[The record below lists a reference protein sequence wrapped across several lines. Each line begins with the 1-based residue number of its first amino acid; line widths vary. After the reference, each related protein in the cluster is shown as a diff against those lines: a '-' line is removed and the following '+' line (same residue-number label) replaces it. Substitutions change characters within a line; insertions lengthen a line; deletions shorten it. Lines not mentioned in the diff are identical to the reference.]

1 MDNIMTPRNS
11 YINTEII
18 DNLIEYEEFF
28 LIKNNNVF
36 KFSIEKTNINNIN
49 IRCKNYEIYLNEN
62 DLSILTNSLFNNI
75 DEAYEYI
82 INRFENNKVSIK
94 NININK
100 EMKLLISFLNYNNKK
115 NIEITLVYNK
125 ENKNLILNDLKNKYK
140 ELKNEV
146 NYLKEKFQLL
156 KNEINNLKNN
166 SGAKSINFLNDI
178 TNNSNTY
185 TSLDNTFSVFKSID
199 NILYLIYSNKKKS
212 IISYNLNN
220 NKEIKE
226 IKNAHEQY
234 ITNFRYYLDNIN
246 RKDLLISV
254 SMHDNNIKL
263 WNINNWECLLNIKN
277 INNKGILNSACF
289 LNNKEKLY
297 ILTSNYNYNNSESIK
312 VYDFNGNKISEIND
326 SNDETFFIDTYYN
339 NKLSRN
345 YIITGNEGYIKS
357 YDYNDNNL
365 YHKYYDKDNYGHL
378 SLTIN
383 DNDKDIKLIESSCD
397 GYIRIWNF
405 DSGNLL
411 NKLKISNDKLFGI
424 CLWDNNYLF
433 VGCKDKTIKL
443 IDIQNNKIISSL
455 IGHNDFVIS
464 IKKINH
470 PQYGQC
476 IISQGFDNK
485 IKLWNN
491 IN

>member
-1 MDNIMTPRNS
+1 M
-11 YINTEII
+11 
-18 DNLIEYEEFF
+18 
-28 LIKNNNVF
+28 
-36 KFSIEKTNINNIN
+36 
-49 IRCKNYEIYLNEN
+49 C
-62 DLSILTNSLFNNI
+62 
-75 DEAYEYI
+75 
-82 INRFENNKVSIK
+82 
-94 NININK
+94 
-100 EMKLLISFLNYNNKK
+100 
-115 NIEITLVYNK
+115 
-125 ENKNLILNDLKNKYK
+125 
-140 ELKNEV
+140 
-146 NYLKEKFQLL
+146 
-156 KNEINNLKNN
+156 
-166 SGAKSINFLNDI
+166 
-178 TNNSNTY
+178 
-185 TSLDNTFSVFKSID
+185 
-199 NILYLIYSNKKKS
+199 
-212 IISYNLNN
+212 
-220 NKEIKE
+220 
-226 IKNAHEQY
+226 
-234 ITNFRYYLDNIN
+234 
-246 RKDLLISV
+246 
-254 SMHDNNIKL
+254 DNNIKL

-289 LNNKEKLY
+289 LNNNEKLY

-405 DSGNLL
+405 DSGILI